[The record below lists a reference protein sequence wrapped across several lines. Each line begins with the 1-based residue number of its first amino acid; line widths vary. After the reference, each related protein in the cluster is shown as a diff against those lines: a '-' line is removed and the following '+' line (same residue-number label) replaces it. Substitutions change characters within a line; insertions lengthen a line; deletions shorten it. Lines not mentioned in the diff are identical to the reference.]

1 MGPTNVMYD
10 ALKAQFEAQKQKAL
24 ATLTIY
30 LTNPVGIGEHPQHI
44 DEMMKLT
51 ASLAEAEDCI
61 KTLEES
67 FEPDISTAGAIGAT
81 RNTTKGLWNS
91 TISNKKNTLNE

>member
-1 MGPTNVMYD
+1 MTTNKNVIYD

-44 DEMMKLT
+44 EEMETM
-51 ASLAEAEDCI
+51 ARSLAEAEDVLS
-61 KTLEES
+61 TLERTFETES
-67 FEPDISTAGAIGAT
+67 VAD
-81 RNTTKGLWNS
+81 
-91 TISNKKNTLNE
+91 NE

>member
-1 MGPTNVMYD
+1 MKNSSVIYE

-44 DEMMKLT
+44 DEMVQMTK
-51 ASLAEAEDCI
+51 SLAEAIDCI
-61 KTLEES
+61 ETLENT
-67 FEPDISTAGAIGAT
+67 FE
-81 RNTTKGLWNS
+81 TTKNENS
-91 TISNKKNTLNE
+91 N

>member
-44 DEMMKLT
+44 DEMMTLT
-51 ASLAEAEDCI
+51 RSLAEANDCI
-61 KTLEES
+61 QTLENT
-67 FEPDISTAGAIGAT
+67 FEVKNAA
-81 RNTTKGLWNS
+81 NENS
-91 TISNKKNTLNE
+91 N

>member
-1 MGPTNVMYD
+1 MNKNVIYD

-44 DEMMKLT
+44 DEMMEMSRT
-51 ASLAEAEDCI
+51 LAEAEDVI
-61 KTLEES
+61 STLERT
-67 FEPDISTAGAIGAT
+67 FEPKEESTP
-81 RNTTKGLWNS
+81 
-91 TISNKKNTLNE
+91 NE

>member
-1 MGPTNVMYD
+1 MTTNKNVIYD

-44 DEMMKLT
+44 EEMET
-51 ASLAEAEDCI
+51 IARSLAEAEDVI
-61 KTLEES
+61 ETLERTFETPEES
-67 FEPDISTAGAIGAT
+67 AP
-81 RNTTKGLWNS
+81 
-91 TISNKKNTLNE
+91 NE

>member
-1 MGPTNVMYD
+1 MAINNNVIYD

-44 DEMMKLT
+44 EEMEIL
-51 ASLAEAEDCI
+51 ARSLAEAEDVI
-61 KTLEES
+61 ATLERT
-67 FEPDISTAGAIGAT
+67 FEPKEESTP
-81 RNTTKGLWNS
+81 
-91 TISNKKNTLNE
+91 NE